1 MKFHS
6 FASSSRCRRR
16 AHRAREGDASASR
29 APSWVENPTRRE
41 TSREGGARR
50 GDEET
55 RTDDKA
61 CVSREIAAVVTM
73 AKMTPKEAKR
83 QQRHRKIRA
92 KVSGT
97 AARPRVSVYRSNQH
111 VYVQVI
117 DDENQ
122 STIAA
127 LGTMSKSVKAVIG
140 EEEWKGKT
148 VESAEQVGKMLGQM
162 CVDKGITRA
171 VFDRG
176 GFLYHGRVKAVADG
190 ARAAGVTM

>member
-1 MKFHS
+1 MDETLWATPTPRGGRERETDDDD
-6 FASSSRCRRR
+6 ASSR
-16 AHRAREGDASASR
+16 
-29 APSWVENPTRRE
+29 VYT
-41 TSREGGARR
+41 
-50 GDEET
+50 
-55 RTDDKA
+55 
-61 CVSREIAAVVTM
+61 AAVVTM

-97 AARPRVSVYRSNQH
+97 ASRPRISVHRSNQH

-122 STIAA
+122 ATIAA

-140 EEEWKGKT
+140 DEEWKGKT
-148 VESAEQVGKMLGQM
+148 VASAEQVGKMLGQM
-162 CVDKGITRA
+162 CVDKGITAA

-176 GFLYHGRVKAVADG
+176 GFLYHGRVKAIADG
-190 ARAAGVTM
+190 ARAAGVSM

>member
-1 MKFHS
+1 
-6 FASSSRCRRR
+6 
-16 AHRAREGDASASR
+16 
-29 APSWVENPTRRE
+29 
-41 TSREGGARR
+41 
-50 GDEET
+50 
-55 RTDDKA
+55 
-61 CVSREIAAVVTM
+61 M

-117 DDENQ
+117 DDENH

-162 CVDKGITRA
+162 CVEQGGMFWSLEKHRSEVYGIQL
-171 VFDRG
+171 
-176 GFLYHGRVKAVADG
+176 FLGISRYVNFAFQ
-190 ARAAGVTM
+190 

>member
-1 MKFHS
+1 
-6 FASSSRCRRR
+6 
-16 AHRAREGDASASR
+16 
-29 APSWVENPTRRE
+29 
-41 TSREGGARR
+41 
-50 GDEET
+50 
-55 RTDDKA
+55 
-61 CVSREIAAVVTM
+61 M

-97 AARPRVSVYRSNQH
+97 ASRPRISVYRSNQH

-148 VESAEQVGKMLGQM
+148 VESAEQVGK
-162 CVDKGITRA
+162 CSVKCASTRVSRRPSSTA
-171 VFDRG
+171 
-176 GFLYHGRVKAVADG
+176 ADFSTTG
-190 ARAAGVTM
+190 ASRRSPRARAPPASPCRLVVPLHRRTRRYTHVSKK

>member
-1 MKFHS
+1 
-6 FASSSRCRRR
+6 
-16 AHRAREGDASASR
+16 
-29 APSWVENPTRRE
+29 
-41 TSREGGARR
+41 
-50 GDEET
+50 
-55 RTDDKA
+55 
-61 CVSREIAAVVTM
+61 M

-117 DDENQ
+117 DDENH

-171 VFDRG
+171 VFD
-176 GFLYHGRVKAVADG
+176 LSLIHI
-190 ARAAGVTM
+190 